1 MAPAQREFDYV
12 VVGGGTA
19 GCVLAARLA
28 EDPEVSVCL
37 IEAGAAFEDDP
48 MVLGYHGSVPLLGN
62 PKYDYDYGIVPQK
75 RGNSRIR
82 HSRARMLGGCSSHN
96 DTVAFRPPDRD
107 LRAWERLGAAGWGPA
122 ETRSYYERAIA
133 AAHVHL
139 APGRS
144 ACARAAHRAAIDLG
158 LPEVDVHGED
168 FAEGAGWLYLNER
181 DEVRQSTAVAYLY
194 PLSELPANLTLL
206 TETMVRGVLLDDNGT
221 ATGVATETGEV
232 KAREEVVICAG
243 AVDTPR
249 LLMWSGVGPADQLR
263 QAGIEVRHELH
274 GVGEN
279 LRDHIE
285 APVVWEATGD
295 TGPSL
300 QNAENAFFRRTRPE
314 AEGFDLFFH
323 VITQPY
329 YVSIELDGRP
339 LTMPDRGFC
348 VVPNVAKPRSGGTL
362 RLNPSDPHGAPLIDP
377 GYFTDAGGED
387 ERLLVEGIRIA
398 RALGRQDALGDWIV
412 REVAPGAGVRDDE
425 ESLGRYVRRASNTV
439 YHPAGTCKMGDPGH
453 ADAVVD
459 PHLRVRGLERLRI
472 ADASV
477 FPEMISV
484 NLCLTVMMIGER
496 CADLLTGRESGMRA
510 GGEHWSASRFDGAPS
525 VGRGSPPA
533 RR

>member
-1 MAPAQREFDYV
+1 MGTAQREFDYV

-19 GCVLAARLA
+19 GCVVAARLA

-37 IEAGAAFEDDP
+37 IEAGEAFEDDP

-62 PKYDYDYGIVPQK
+62 PRYDYDYGIVPQA
-75 RGNSRIR
+75 RGNSRVR

-107 LRAWERLGAAGWGPA
+107 FRAWERLGATGWGPA
-122 ETRSYYERAIA
+122 ETRPCFERAMA
-133 AAHVHL
+133 AAHVHR

-144 ACARAAHRAAIDLG
+144 ACATAAHRAAVELG

-194 PLSELPANLTLL
+194 PLSDLPANLTLL
-206 TETMVRGVLLDDNGT
+206 TGTMVRRVLLDADGA
-221 ATGVATETGEV
+221 ATGVATDAGEV
-232 KAREEVVICAG
+232 RAREEVVVCAG

-249 LLMWSGVGPADQLR
+249 LLMWSGIGPADHLR
-263 QAGIEVRHELH
+263 EAGMDVFHELP
-274 GVGEN
+274 GVGEH
-279 LRDHIE
+279 LLDHVE
-285 APVVWEATGD
+285 APVVWEATRA

-300 QNAENAFFRRTRPE
+300 QNAENALFRRTRPE
-314 AEGFDLFFH
+314 LEGYDVFLH

-348 VVPNVAKPRSGGTL
+348 VVPNVAKPRSVGTL
-362 RLNPSDPHGAPLIDP
+362 RLNPADPYGAPLLDP
-377 GYFTDAGGED
+377 AYFTDPDGED
-387 ERLLVEGIRIA
+387 ERVLVEGIRMA
-398 RALGRQDALGDWIV
+398 RELGRQDALRDWIA
-412 REVAPGAGVRDDE
+412 REVAPGPDAGDDE
-425 ESLGRYVRRASNTV
+425 DALANYVRQASNTV
-439 YHPAGTCKMGDPGH
+439 YHPAGTCRMGDPG
-453 ADAVVD
+453 DSGAVVD
-459 PHLRVRGLERLRI
+459 PALRVRGIERLRI

-484 NLCLTVMMIGER
+484 NLCLTVIMIGER
-496 CADLLTGRESGMRA
+496 CADLLVEGRAAGTTDRVSA
-510 GGEHWSASRFDGAPS
+510 GG
-525 VGRGSPPA
+525 